1 VIRASSAN
9 IVFLG
14 LAVALLSGAAYPGGV
29 NFDAPAHDEF
39 GCNQNSWVCAWDYL
53 SLPQRFPQHA
63 SPQRWTSAELTDWV
77 QQARDQ
83 LVQFEEPQ
91 PAEHELAGRIR
102 ETLDADWLWRRNGL
116 FGGTPA
122 EVRVGPLIPPHR
134 HRDHERT
141 HVWIE
146 DDVALGFPAIVMLPP
161 GPGPHP
167 AVLMAHGH
175 SGDAHQSI
183 VDLGGLELAEAGY
196 VVLAPTFRIN
206 GGSVVEDAV
215 TRDLLEGGFSLLALR
230 VYEQLMALR
239 VLRAMPEVD
248 PGRVGLL
255 AHSGGNAGA
264 MLLMRLAPWV
274 GALVTD
280 NSCQYYSE
288 GTAQTEPVPEVLD
301 ETFPPLF
308 PIHPALLRLDELVS
322 PALRIPYGPK
332 DSMDEILEFFEAT
345 L

>member
-1 VIRASSAN
+1 MIRASSAN

-161 GPGPHP
+161 GPGPGAAP
-167 AVLMAHGH
+167 LP
-175 SGDAHQSI
+175 SS
-183 VDLGGLELAEAGY
+183 LP
-196 VVLAPTFRIN
+196 LAPPPRP
-206 GGSVVEDAV
+206 AA
-215 TRDLLEGGFSLLALR
+215 ALG
-230 VYEQLMALR
+230 
-239 VLRAMPEVD
+239 
-248 PGRVGLL
+248 PGHRPGPGHVRYMHKCTHTYTH
-255 AHSGGNAGA
+255 AHIYIYIYIYPQPC
-264 MLLMRLAPWV
+264 R
-274 GALVTD
+274 
-280 NSCQYYSE
+280 
-288 GTAQTEPVPEVLD
+288 
-301 ETFPPLF
+301 
-308 PIHPALLRLDELVS
+308 
-322 PALRIPYGPK
+322 
-332 DSMDEILEFFEAT
+332 
-345 L
+345 